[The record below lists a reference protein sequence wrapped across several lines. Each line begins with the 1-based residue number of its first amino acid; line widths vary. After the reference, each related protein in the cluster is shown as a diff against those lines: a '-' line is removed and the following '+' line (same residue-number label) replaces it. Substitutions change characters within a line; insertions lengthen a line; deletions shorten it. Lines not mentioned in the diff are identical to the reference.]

1 MGQGQVVQICL
12 SIACKKKLN
21 YSKIIGGVMQSTK
34 LWQILNIHQLI
45 LKNIDDENAGRYRQL
60 NILISGATT
69 TPPDYTL
76 LNDKM
81 DRLVD

>member
-1 MGQGQVVQICL
+1 
-12 SIACKKKLN
+12 
-21 YSKIIGGVMQSTK
+21 MQSTK